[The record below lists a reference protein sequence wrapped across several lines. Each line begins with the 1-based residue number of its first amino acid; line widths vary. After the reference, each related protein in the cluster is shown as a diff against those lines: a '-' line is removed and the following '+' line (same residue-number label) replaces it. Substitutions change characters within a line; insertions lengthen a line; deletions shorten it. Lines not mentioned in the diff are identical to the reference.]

1 MKCNENARMTEILV
15 VLIVFP
21 ATLVAAYAAQRGLL
35 TLLFRTMGTPLPE
48 NSDKHLEPGM

>member
-1 MKCNENARMTEILV
+1 MTEILV

-35 TLLFRTMGTPLPE
+35 TLLFRTMVAPLP
-48 NSDKHLEPGM
+48 SSTDKNLEPGV